1 MLGVALGELD
11 LQPFGGR
18 PGPGPLQQGVDVVD
32 AVTSQPQRAAAR
44 AALPLPVAT
53 SSTRSPA
60 RRPAF
65 WARPSAMGTI
75 RAATA
80 A

>member
-1 MLGVALGELD
+1 M
-11 LQPFGGR
+11 P
-18 PGPGPLQQGVDVVD
+18 
-32 AVTSQPQRAAAR
+32 VTSQPQRAAAR